1 MKLILIWEND
11 DKIKQFNKDF
21 SEVLNKYEVKDAL
34 VFEYRDEKIKE
45 KYQILLED
53 AAIDFSDV
61 LIEWK
66 LFSKNEIKELIESIF
81 WIKEQSSCSTGC
93 NTCSSGC

>member
-1 MKLILIWEND
+1 
-11 DKIKQFNKDF
+11 
-21 SEVLNKYEVKDAL
+21 VLNKYEVKDAL

-61 LIEWK
+61 LIE
-66 LFSKNEIKELIESIF
+66 
-81 WIKEQSSCSTGC
+81 
-93 NTCSSGC
+93 